1 MANDLIAVI
10 DIGKTNAKLSFVDA
24 QSGENTWSLQRRCAT
39 VLRSGLRALDVDGV
53 EALLL
58 AGLAGAPGKE
68 RIRAIMPVAHGAAAV
83 LLAASGEV
91 ITAPDYE
98 DSTFA
103 GVGETYRRL
112 RDPFELTF
120 SPFLPLGLNL
130 GRQLY
135 YLRETHLELY
145 RACTAILLYP

>member
-1 MANDLIAVI
+1 MADDLIAVI

-24 QSGENTWSLQRRCAT
+24 QSGETTWSLQRRSAT
-39 VLRSGLRALDVDGV
+39 VQRSGIRALDVSGV
-53 EALLL
+53 ECLVL

-83 LLAASGEV
+83 LLSASGDI

-98 DSTFA
+98 DSVF
-103 GVGETYRRL
+103 GSVGETYRRL
-112 RDPFELTF
+112 RDPFDLTF

-135 YLRETHLELY
+135 YLQ
-145 RACTAILLYP
+145 